1 MILIKKKTHKNK
13 EQVGDCQSLRIREM
27 GGLSKAIK
35 ISFEDVTYSMVTKV
49 NNTVLC
55 IWKWVTE

>member
-1 MILIKKKTHKNK
+1 M
-13 EQVGDCQSLRIREM
+13 RIREM

-35 ISFEDVTYSMVTKV
+35 KSFEDVTYSMVTKV